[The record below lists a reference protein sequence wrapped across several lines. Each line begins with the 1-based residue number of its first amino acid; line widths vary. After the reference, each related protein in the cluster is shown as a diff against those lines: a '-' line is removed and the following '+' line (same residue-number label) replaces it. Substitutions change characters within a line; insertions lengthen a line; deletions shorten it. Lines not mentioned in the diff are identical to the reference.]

1 MQLLIFQK
9 KKFSQGLLFLSLGLL
24 TALAGCN
31 KSVSNRTANLPALT
45 PSNEDLNAGTW
56 KLILLTRPDTFAVA
70 APAATTTPAYIAD
83 LNEIK
88 AYQKNLSSDE
98 KNNIKY
104 WSAGGVLR
112 WNEMMLNMVT
122 KYNLPPYQNSDSSY
136 PIPSS
141 TNPFAYPYFPFSNPP
156 YAARAYA
163 YVSAA
168 QYDALVACWFYKTK
182 YNRPA
187 PYQVDSTVQA
197 LAGKHN
203 LPSYP
208 SEGAVLA
215 GATAELMQLLFP
227 DEIAD
232 IQQLLAQQELA
243 LIASGA
249 AARSDVTAGEALG
262 RQVADAYLA
271 RGRADNASKAVGT
284 PANWANFVTTTEAN
298 NQIPWLSQETP
309 ARPPMLPLFGKVKG
323 FLCDSAVIVSLRPGP
338 PPLTGSAEL
347 SAETEAAYNTIKNP
361 SRDQM
366 AIVQFWADGAG
377 TYTPPGHWNAIADAD
392 FINQNWSEVRWARN
406 LALLNMAE
414 MDAAISCWDIK
425 YFYFNPRPTQMNP
438 KIKTLTGI
446 PNFPSY
452 VSGHSVFSGAA
463 ATILSHLIPSRASA
477 YQAMAQQAA
486 NSRVYAGIHY
496 VIDCTTGMTVGQNVG
511 NYAVQ
516 RATSDGA
523 E

>member
-1 MQLLIFQK
+1 MQRHKHIF
-9 KKFSQGLLFLSLGLL
+9 FVIALAAL
-24 TALAGCN
+24 TACN
-31 KSVSNRTANLPALT
+31 KSVTNVTDNLPALA
-45 PSNEDLNAGTW
+45 PASEDLNAGSW
-56 KLILLTRPDTFAVA
+56 KPVLLSRPDTFAVA
-70 APAATTTPAYIAD
+70 TPVATTNAAYTAD

-88 AYQKNLSSDE
+88 AYQHNLTGDM
-98 KNNIKY
+98 KAQITY
-104 WSAGGVLR
+104 WSAGHVFR
-112 WNEMMLNMVT
+112 WNQIMMELVT

-141 TNPFAYPYFPFSNPP
+141 ANPFAYPYFPFSNPP

-168 QYDALVACWFYKTK
+168 QYDALVACWHYKTL
-182 YNRPA
+182 YNRPR
-187 PYQVDSTVQA
+187 PYQVDSTIQA
-197 LAGKHN
+197 LAGKTT

-215 GATAELMQLLFP
+215 GVTAELMQLLFP
-227 DEIAD
+227 DEIAN
-232 IQQLLAQQELA
+232 IQQKLSQEELA

-249 AARSDVTAGEALG
+249 ATRSDVTAGEALG
-262 RQVADAYLA
+262 RQVADVFLA

-284 PANWANFVTTTEAN
+284 PANWTSFVTTAEAES
-298 NQIPWLSQETP
+298 QIPWLSLETP

-338 PPLTGSAEL
+338 PPATGSSDMTA
-347 SAETEAAYNTIKNP
+347 AVQAAYNTVKNP
-361 SRDQM
+361 TREQM
-366 AIVQFWADGAG
+366 ATVQFWADGAG
-377 TYTPPGHWNAIADAD
+377 TYTPPGHWNYIADQD
-392 FINQNWSEVRWARN
+392 FVNQNYSEVRWARN

-425 YFYFNPRPTQMNP
+425 YFYFNPRPTQMDAR
-438 KIKTLTGI
+438 IKTLTGI

-452 VSGHSVFSGAA
+452 VSGHSMFSAA
-463 ATILSHLIPSRASA
+463 AETILGHLIPSRAAA
-477 YQAMAQQAA
+477 YLSMAQQAA
-486 NSRVYAGIHY
+486 NSRVLGGIHY
-496 VIDCTTGMTVGQNVG
+496 AIDCSVGFTVGQNVG

-516 RATSDGA
+516 RAMSDGA